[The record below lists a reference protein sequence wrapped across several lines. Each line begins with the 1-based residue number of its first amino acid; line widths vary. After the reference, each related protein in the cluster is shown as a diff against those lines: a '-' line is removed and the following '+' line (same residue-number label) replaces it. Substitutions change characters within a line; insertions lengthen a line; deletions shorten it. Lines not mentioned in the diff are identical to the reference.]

1 MLFVKLL
8 ILKEL
13 VHFDL
18 RASRQII
25 EAKGVAGKFFQDKD
39 LAAVV
44 FVM

>member
-1 MLFVKLL
+1 MFFVKLL
-8 ILKEL
+8 ILKRL
-13 VHFDL
+13 LHFDL
-18 RASRQII
+18 RASRQIL